1 MDEQSK
7 QFAAADGA
15 FVELGFAPSLAATR
29 SWITAHAAEIG
40 CALMLTFMSLQML
53 FVISRKSI
61 TCDEIVMI
69 PSGYYHVAAQN
80 FELINDHPP
89 VSKILAAIPLLF
101 IQPEEIRP
109 EQIPGEPGSI
119 DERWAHMESFWENNP
134 DKFLALSFWPRVF
147 MIGLSVALGLLI
159 FRFARELFGSLAAFL
174 AVTLFALEPTV
185 LAHGRVVQT
194 DIPASFGFLL
204 FCFLLRRYSRDQSIK
219 RAAWVG
225 FAAGLAILTKFS
237 MLLVGPIVLGYF
249 AI

>member
-1 MDEQSK
+1 MDERLNQIT
-7 QFAAADGA
+7 ADEA
-15 FVELGFAPSLAATR
+15 SLDFDVRRSLATAR
-29 SWITAHAAEIG
+29 VWIVAHAAELG
-40 CALMLTFMSLQML
+40 CALMLALMSLQML

-147 MIGLSVALGLLI
+147 MIGLTVALGLLI
-159 FRFARELFGSLAAFL
+159 FRFARELFGAAAAFF
-174 AVTLFALEPTV
+174 AVFLFTLEPTV
-185 LAHGRVVQT
+185 LAH
-194 DIPASFGFLL
+194 
-204 FCFLLRRYSRDQSIK
+204 
-219 RAAWVG
+219 
-225 FAAGLAILTKFS
+225 
-237 MLLVGPIVLGYF
+237 
-249 AI
+249 